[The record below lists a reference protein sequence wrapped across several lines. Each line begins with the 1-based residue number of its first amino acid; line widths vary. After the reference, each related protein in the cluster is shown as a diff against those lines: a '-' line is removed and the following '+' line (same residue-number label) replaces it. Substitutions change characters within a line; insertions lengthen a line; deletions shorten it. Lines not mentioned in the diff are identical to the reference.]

1 MQALGRLGVV
11 SFSVGCFG
19 VPYVDLKYQLVIGSL
34 PSNMG
39 RKKSRYAPSII
50 DVIFGA
56 LDLLWLVFVPPCK

>member
-19 VPYVDLKYQLVIGSL
+19 VPYVDLKYPLVIGSL

-39 RKKSRYAPSII
+39 RRRDMLPQ
-50 DVIFGA
+50 
-56 LDLLWLVFVPPCK
+56 LLT